1 MFELTKIISAFIIF
15 PGFFVTFFAILA
27 FYFFLQKKKTSKPLR
42 NDWLPILFLSL
53 AVFFYLASTTW
64 FVNFFSKVLYTPNTE
79 DKGDY
84 IVILGGGIDEYSG
97 SIEIGKH
104 TLRRLYKG
112 YLLYKSKPRKIAVTG
127 GVVSKGIPEAF
138 VMKDV
143 LISFGVPEE
152 DIIVEDKARNTFQNA
167 QYTYNIIG
175 DRPVTIVTSTTH
187 MKRSLLSF
195 RKFFK
200 EVYHIQSDVPVD
212 FRNVFLDYI
221 PTYNAFYAFCNVVYE
236 LVGLLQYSLFRD

>member
-1 MFELTKIISAFIIF
+1 MLELTKIISAFIIF

-27 FYFFLQKKKTSKPLR
+27 FYFFLQNKKISKPLR
-42 NDWLPILFLSL
+42 SDWLPILFLSL
-53 AVFFYLASTTW
+53 AVFFYLASSTW
-64 FVNFFSKVLYTPNTE
+64 FVNFFSKVLYVSDTE

-84 IVILGGGIDEYSG
+84 IVVLGGGIDEYSG
-97 SIEIGKH
+97 SVEIGKH

-112 YLLYKSKPRKIAVTG
+112 YLLYKSKPRKIVVTG

-167 QYTYNIIG
+167 QYTYSIIG
-175 DRPVTIVTSTTH
+175 DRTITLVTSVTH

-200 EVYHIQSDVPVD
+200 EVYHVQSDVPLD
-212 FRNVFLDYI
+212 FRNTFLDYI

-236 LVGLLQYSLFRD
+236 LVGLLQYSLFRN